1 MNQVKLKQTVVI
13 ALGGSIVFP
22 DEINWQYLK
31 KLNSFVRR
39 HIKSGRRFVVGN
51 GGGRLCRMYLNA
63 AAKVRKDIS
72 IEDRDWLGIYATRSN
87 AHLVRT
93 IFQDVADPVIVD
105 QRHKISKPKYPVTIA
120 SAWQPGWSNDY
131 VACVLAHDFGAET
144 VVIAGKPDFVYDKDP
159 AKYKSAKKLPRL
171 SWSEYRK
178 LIPKKWTPGFS
189 SPVDPVAAKFCQD
202 HGLDAVVV
210 DGRQLANF
218 EKLLSGKGFAGTV
231 ITDKK

>member
-31 KLNSFVRR
+31 KLNTFVRR
-39 HIKSGRRFVVGN
+39 HIKNGRRFIIVS
-51 GGGRLCRMYLNA
+51 GGGKLCRMYLNA
-63 AAKVRKDIS
+63 AAKVRKNIS
-72 IEDRDWLGIYATRSN
+72 IEDRDWLGIHATRSN
-87 AHLVRT
+87 AHLLRT
-93 IFQDVADPVIVD
+93 IFEDIADPVVLD
-105 QRHKISKPKYPVTIA
+105 ERHKREKLTHAVTIA
-120 SAWQPGWSNDY
+120 SGWKPGWSTDY
-131 VACVLAHDFGAET
+131 IACVLAHDFEAELA
-144 VVIAGKPDFVYDKDP
+144 VIAGKPDYVYDKDP

-210 DGRQLANF
+210 DGRHLANF